1 MQHRFF
7 DIVIETENGDV
18 GLDREFVLDVP
29 EQDMSTPVDR
39 MEYLG
44 TMLDMVTAASGCSVC
59 SFRSEDLSS
68 NFSKVCA

>member
-18 GLDREFVLDVP
+18 GLDKEFVLDVP
-29 EQDMSTPVDR
+29 EHDMSVPTER

-44 TMLDMVTAASGCSVC
+44 DMLDTLVAASGYPVC
-59 SFRSEDLSS
+59 SFKSEIAE
-68 NFSKVCA
+68 NFSKVGA

>member
-7 DIVIETENGDV
+7 DIVIETENGEV

-29 EQDMSTPVDR
+29 EHDIDEPTER

-44 TMLDMVTAASGCSVC
+44 NMLDILVEASGCSVC
-59 SFRSEDLSS
+59 SFRSEIVE
-68 NFSKVCA
+68 NFSHVRA